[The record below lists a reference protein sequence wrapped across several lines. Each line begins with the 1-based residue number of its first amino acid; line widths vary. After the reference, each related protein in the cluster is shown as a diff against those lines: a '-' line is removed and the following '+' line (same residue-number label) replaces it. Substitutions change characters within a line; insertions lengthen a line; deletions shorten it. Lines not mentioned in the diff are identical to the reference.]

1 MKEDG
6 DGVRVMREYGPRTRV
21 YEALP
26 SVLLGLNGL
35 PRFRE
40 RMAVP
45 RTGNGGW
52 VRVETY
58 RGNWSAEASTTEGLE
73 YDHWRTGLRA
83 GRDVPVGE
91 EVLLGF
97 SVHHRLGSADVLRGG
112 GIDLSGLGAGV
123 SGAWMV
129 GDDVYVDAQGE
140 LTWYEA
146 DFHSS
151 SRGMLKEGASGRG
164 HALGL
169 EVGYR
174 APMPG
179 MAGVVVTPRA
189 GVEHSRVT
197 LGDFR
202 DAVGARIRMEE
213 AKSLKGRLGVV
224 VEAERDG
231 SPHWLAG
238 SLDVEHEFEDD
249 PKVRMTGA
257 DLEPKPKAAR
267 VRLGLDGSRAWSDG
281 RYTLSGGLSYARGGD
296 SEELGGGVS
305 WKVRF

>member
-1 MKEDG
+1 MTVNGVVMGGTGSGAGVHMTGGGRLVVGGNARIGARSGVAVRGVGSGELIVVIADPDEFGNTGLPRVRGRVEAPDGALEVRLRRAGSSESVELLPGGASAPSGAWYVSVKEDG

-123 SGAWMV
+123 WPGWWETTS
-129 GDDVYVDAQGE
+129 
-140 LTWYEA
+140 TWT
-146 DFHSS
+146 
-151 SRGMLKEGASGRG
+151 RKES
-164 HALGL
+164 
-169 EVGYR
+169 
-174 APMPG
+174 
-179 MAGVVVTPRA
+179 
-189 GVEHSRVT
+189 
-197 LGDFR
+197 
-202 DAVGARIRMEE
+202 
-213 AKSLKGRLGVV
+213 
-224 VEAERDG
+224 
-231 SPHWLAG
+231 
-238 SLDVEHEFEDD
+238 
-249 PKVRMTGA
+249 
-257 DLEPKPKAAR
+257 
-267 VRLGLDGSRAWSDG
+267 
-281 RYTLSGGLSYARGGD
+281 
-296 SEELGGGVS
+296 
-305 WKVRF
+305 